1 MVVCIINA
9 IIFYFSRTRLGHCEI
24 NVIDFIN
31 TVLTD
36 IFCILHI
43 LINVPL
49 IVRIIALITL
59 CIKKQFFF
67 FFWKNLLQMH
77 AYRRSNVFP
86 SKIIFNYFI
95 RFFPNV
101 TIILSYNILL
111 APNILQ
117 EFSRDPSH
125 FSRPW
130 TIFLHS
136 RNPPF
141 FCSDIQP
148 LFFSVLLPEISI
160 VMVEFITVL
169 RLYIIVSSRCT
180 WIDARFFPFVPVV
193 RVICTLNILVVGP
206 VLFLK

>member
-148 LFFSVLLPEISI
+148 LFFFCPFARDLYCHGGIHHRSTLVHYRVLALH
-160 VMVEFITVL
+160 VN
-169 RLYIIVSSRCT
+169 RCT
-180 WIDARFFPFVPVV
+180 LFPIRSCSP
-193 RVICTLNILVVGP
+193 CHMH
-206 VLFLK
+206 LKHPRRWAGFIS